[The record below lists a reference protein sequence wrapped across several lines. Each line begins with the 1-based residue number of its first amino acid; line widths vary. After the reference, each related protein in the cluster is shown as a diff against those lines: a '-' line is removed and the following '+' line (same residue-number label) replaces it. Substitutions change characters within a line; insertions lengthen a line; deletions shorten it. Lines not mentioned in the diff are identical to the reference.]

1 MLSDYKVV
9 IGIIL
14 VHVVIYA
21 IYRIIS
27 WKFIKLRPK
36 GEFGLY
42 LILMPVFMLNI
53 RSSSGALEIFTAVI
67 TVVGVFIFSAYAG
80 KNLHADKVTTR

>member
-1 MLSDYKVV
+1 MLSDYKEI

-27 WKFIKLRPK
+27 WKFIKLSSK
-36 GEFGLY
+36 GVFGLY
-42 LILMPVFMLNI
+42 LILMPAFMLNI
-53 RSSSGALEIFTAVI
+53 RSSSGASEIYSAAI
-67 TVVGVFIFSAYAG
+67 TVVGVFIYSAYAG
-80 KNLHADKVTTR
+80 KKSSG

>member
-1 MLSDYKVV
+1 MISDYKVAV
-9 IGIIL
+9 GIIL

-27 WKFIKLRPK
+27 WKFIKLGPK
-36 GEFGLY
+36 GVFGLY

-53 RSSSGALEIFTAVI
+53 RSSSEASEIYSTVI

-80 KNLHADKVTTR
+80 KISSR